1 MTDSTKKLMLQPT
14 PDIEPSIIELSII
27 VPAYNEEAVLPIF
40 HEKIIEVLTPL
51 NISYEIVYIND
62 GSRDNTEAIILQLQK
77 QCPQIAY
84 AKFSRNFGK
93 EAAMT
98 AGFKL
103 CRGASAIMIDAD
115 LQDSPTLIPAM
126 LEARRNGADIVN
138 MKRSE
143 RYGEPMWKK
152 TTASMFYHLIGKI
165 SEVSI
170 PHNVGDF
177 RLFSRRAIEAI
188 NQLNERGRFMKG
200 LYAWVGYPQATIEYE
215 RDPRAA
221 GDTKW
226 PFFKLVGLAWQGI
239 TAFSTAP
246 LQMATWLGLASAGS
260 AFAYASYFLLKS
272 LVTPDTVHG
281 FPTLIIVILF
291 LGGLQLF
298 CIGILGEYLARIYTE
313 VKQRPVYLIETFY
326 PAK

>member
-1 MTDSTKKLMLQPT
+1 MTSPT
-14 PDIEPSIIELSII
+14 IELSVI
-27 VPAYNEEAVLPIF
+27 VPVYNEDAVLSIF
-40 HEKIIEVLTPL
+40 HQKIIDVLKPL
-51 NISYEIVYIND
+51 NITYEIVYIND
-62 GSRDNTEAIILQLQK
+62 GSHDNTETVICALKTQH
-77 QCPQIAY
+77 PEIAY

-98 AGFKL
+98 AGLKL
-103 CRGASAIMIDAD
+103 CRGESAIMIDAD
-115 LQDSPTLIPAM
+115 LQDPPELIPAM
-126 LEARRNGADIVN
+126 LDAWHNGADIVN

-143 RYGEPMWKK
+143 RKGEPLWKK

-165 SEVSI
+165 SDVEI

-188 NQLNERGRFMKG
+188 NQLNECGRFMKG
-200 LYAWVGYPQATIEYE
+200 LYAWVGFPQATIEYE

-221 GDTKW
+221 GTTKW
-226 PFFKLVGLAWQGI
+226 PFFKLVRLAWQGI

-246 LQMATWLGLASAGS
+246 LQMATWLGLISAGG
-260 AFAYASYFLLKS
+260 AFLYAAYFLIKS
-272 LVTPDTVHG
+272 LVLPDVVQG

-298 CIGILGEYLARIYTE
+298 CIGVLGEYIARIYTE
-313 VKQRPVYLIETFY
+313 VKQRPVYLIETFL

>member
-1 MTDSTKKLMLQPT
+1 MTAPT
-14 PDIEPSIIELSII
+14 NKSIEPSNQNITLSII
-27 VPAYNEEAVLPIF
+27 VPAYNEEAVLPMF
-40 HEKIIEVLTPL
+40 HERILEVLKPL
-51 NISYEIVYIND
+51 NITYEIVYVND
-62 GSRDNTEAIILQLQK
+62 GSVDKTEAIILELQK
-77 QCPQIAY
+77 HCPQIAY

-103 CRGASAIMIDAD
+103 CRGEAAIMMDAD
-115 LQDSPTLIPAM
+115 LQDSPELIPSM
-126 LEARRNGADIVN
+126 LEAWHDGADIVN

-152 TTASMFYHLIGKI
+152 TTASMFYHLIGNI
-165 SEVSI
+165 SEVAI

-188 NQLNERGRFMKG
+188 KQLNERGRFMKG
-200 LYAWVGYPQATIEYE
+200 LYAWVGYPQTTIEYE
-215 RDPRAA
+215 RDARAA

-226 PFFKLVGLAWQGI
+226 SFFKLFGLAWQGI

-260 AFAYASYFLLKS
+260 AFTYASYFLIKNII
-272 LVTPDTVHG
+272 TPDAVQG

-298 CIGILGEYLARIYTE
+298 CIGTLGEYLARIYTE
-313 VKQRPVYLIETFY
+313 VKQRPVYLIETYY

>member
-1 MTDSTKKLMLQPT
+1 MTAPT
-14 PDIEPSIIELSII
+14 TESKIELSII

-40 HEKIIEVLTPL
+40 HQQIIDIIKPL
-51 NISYEIVYIND
+51 NISYEVIYVND
-62 GSRDNTEAIILQLQK
+62 GSRDNTEAIILALQNE
-77 QCPQIAY
+77 CPEIAY

-103 CRGASAIMIDAD
+103 CRGESAIMIDAD
-115 LQDSPTLIPAM
+115 LQDPPTLIPAM
-126 LEARRNGADIVN
+126 LDAWRNGADIVN

-143 RYGEPMWKK
+143 RHGEPMWKK
-152 TTASMFYHLIGKI
+152 VTANMFYHLIGKI
-165 SEVSI
+165 SEVEI

-177 RLFSRRAIEAI
+177 RLFSRRAINAI
-188 NQLNERGRFMKG
+188 NQLSERGRFMKG
-200 LYAWVGYPQATIEYE
+200 LYAWVGYQQATIEYE
-215 RDPRAA
+215 RDARAA

-260 AFAYASYFLLKS
+260 AFTYASYFLIKS
-272 LVTPDTVHG
+272 LVKPDIVQG
-281 FPTLIIVILF
+281 FPTLIVVILF

>member
-1 MTDSTKKLMLQPT
+1 MTASTTESK
-14 PDIEPSIIELSII
+14 IELSII

-40 HEKIIEVLTPL
+40 HQQIIEIIKPL
-51 NISYEIVYIND
+51 NISYEVIYVND
-62 GSRDNTEAIILQLQK
+62 GSRDNTEAIILALQNE
-77 QCPQIAY
+77 CPEIAY

-103 CRGASAIMIDAD
+103 CRGESAIMIDAD
-115 LQDSPTLIPAM
+115 LQDPPTLIPAM
-126 LEARRNGADIVN
+126 LDAWRNGADIVN

-143 RYGEPMWKK
+143 RHGEPMWKK
-152 TTASMFYHLIGKI
+152 VTANMFYHLIGKI
-165 SEVSI
+165 SEVEI

-177 RLFSRRAIEAI
+177 RLFSRRAINAI
-188 NQLNERGRFMKG
+188 NQLSERGRFMKG
-200 LYAWVGYPQATIEYE
+200 LYAWVGYQQATIEYE
-215 RDPRAA
+215 RDARAA

-260 AFAYASYFLLKS
+260 AFTYASYFLIKS
-272 LVTPDTVHG
+272 IVKPDIVQG
-281 FPTLIIVILF
+281 FPTLIVVILF

>member
-1 MTDSTKKLMLQPT
+1 MTASTTESK
-14 PDIEPSIIELSII
+14 IELSII

-40 HEKIIEVLTPL
+40 HQQIIEIIKPL
-51 NISYEIVYIND
+51 NISYEVIYVND
-62 GSRDNTEAIILQLQK
+62 GSRDNTETIILALQNE
-77 QCPQIAY
+77 CPEIAY

-103 CRGASAIMIDAD
+103 CRGESAIMIDAD
-115 LQDSPTLIPAM
+115 LQDPPTLIPAM
-126 LEARRNGADIVN
+126 LDAWRNGADIVN

-143 RYGEPMWKK
+143 RHGEPMWKK
-152 TTASMFYHLIGKI
+152 VTANMFYHLIGKI
-165 SEVSI
+165 SEVEI

-177 RLFSRRAIEAI
+177 RLFSRRAINAI
-188 NQLNERGRFMKG
+188 NQLSERGRFMKG
-200 LYAWVGYPQATIEYE
+200 LYAWVGYQQATIEYE
-215 RDPRAA
+215 RDARAA

-260 AFAYASYFLLKS
+260 AFTYASYFLIKS
-272 LVTPDTVHG
+272 IVKPDIVQG
-281 FPTLIIVILF
+281 FPTLIVVILF

>member
-1 MTDSTKKLMLQPT
+1 MSMSSENPAV
-14 PDIEPSIIELSII
+14 ELSII
-27 VPAYNEEAVLPIF
+27 VPAYNEEAVLTIF
-40 HEKIIEVLTPL
+40 HQKVLDVIKPL
-51 NISYEIVYIND
+51 GISYEIVYIND
-62 GSRDNTEAIILQLQK
+62 GSRDNTEAIVLNLK
-77 QCPQIAY
+77 TQCPEISY

-103 CRGASAIMIDAD
+103 CRGNAAILIDAD
-115 LQDSPTLIPAM
+115 LQDPPELIPAM
-126 LEARRNGADIVN
+126 LDAWRKGADIVN
-138 MKRSE
+138 MQRSE
-143 RYGEPMWKK
+143 RKGEPMWKK
-152 TTASMFYHLIGKI
+152 VTASMFYSLIGKI
-165 SEVSI
+165 SEVAI

-177 RLFSRRAIEAI
+177 RLFSRRAIDAI

-200 LYAWVGYPQATIEYE
+200 LYAWVGYPQATIAYQ

-246 LQMATWLGLASAGS
+246 LKVATWLGLTSAGG
-260 AFAYASYFLLKS
+260 AFLYALHFLIKNIL
-272 LVTPDTVHG
+272 TPDVVQG

-313 VKQRPVYLIETFY
+313 VKQRPVYIIEDFY
-326 PAK
+326 PSK

>member
-1 MTDSTKKLMLQPT
+1 LT
-14 PDIEPSIIELSII
+14 
-27 VPAYNEEAVLPIF
+27 IF
-40 HEKIIEVLTPL
+40 HEKIVAVIKPL
-51 NISYEIVYIND
+51 NISYEVVYIND
-62 GSRDNTEAIILQLQK
+62 GSHDNTEVIILELKK
-77 QCPQIAY
+77 QHPEIAY

-103 CRGASAIMIDAD
+103 CRGEAVIMIDAD
-115 LQDSPTLIPAM
+115 LQDPPALIPAM
-126 LEARRNGADIVN
+126 LDAWRNGADIVN

-143 RYGEPMWKK
+143 RHGEPQWKK
-152 TTASMFYHLIGKI
+152 TTAAMFYHLIGQI
-165 SEVSI
+165 SEVEI

-177 RLFSRRAIEAI
+177 RLFSRRAVEAI

-200 LYAWVGYPQATIEYE
+200 LYAWVGYPQSTIEYE

-239 TAFSTAP
+239 TAFSTTP
-246 LQMATWLGLASAGS
+246 LKMATWLGLISAGG
-260 AFAYASYFLLKS
+260 AFLYAAYFLIKNLM
-272 LVTPDTVHG
+272 VPDVVQG
-281 FPTLIIVILF
+281 FPTLIVVILF

-298 CIGILGEYLARIYTE
+298 CIGVLGEYIARIYTE
-313 VKQRPVYLIETFY
+313 VKQRPIYLIETFR
-326 PAK
+326 PAE

>member
-1 MTDSTKKLMLQPT
+1 MTAPT
-14 PDIEPSIIELSII
+14 TESKIELSII

-40 HEKIIEVLTPL
+40 HQQIIDIIKPL
-51 NISYEIVYIND
+51 NISYEVIYVND
-62 GSRDNTEAIILQLQK
+62 GSRDNTEAIILALQNE
-77 QCPQIAY
+77 CPEIAY

-103 CRGASAIMIDAD
+103 CRGESAIMIDAD
-115 LQDSPTLIPAM
+115 LQDPPTLIPAM
-126 LEARRNGADIVN
+126 LDAWRNGADIVN

-143 RYGEPMWKK
+143 RHGEPMWKK
-152 TTASMFYHLIGKI
+152 VTANMFYHLIGKI
-165 SEVSI
+165 SEVEI

-177 RLFSRRAIEAI
+177 RLFSRRAINAI
-188 NQLNERGRFMKG
+188 NQLSERGRFMKG
-200 LYAWVGYPQATIEYE
+200 LYAWVGYQQATIEYE
-215 RDPRAA
+215 RDARAA

-260 AFAYASYFLLKS
+260 AFTYASYFLIKS
-272 LVTPDTVHG
+272 IVKPDIVQG
-281 FPTLIIVILF
+281 FPTLIVVILF

>member
-1 MTDSTKKLMLQPT
+1 MTTSVAESK
-14 PDIEPSIIELSII
+14 IELSII
-27 VPAYNEEAVLPIF
+27 VPAYNEEAVLSIF
-40 HEKIIEVLTPL
+40 NQKILDVIKPL
-51 NISYEIVYIND
+51 NISFEIVYIND
-62 GSRDNTEAIILQLQK
+62 GSHDNTESIILDLK
-77 QCPQIAY
+77 QQHPEIAY

-103 CRGASAIMIDAD
+103 CRGESAIMIDAD
-115 LQDSPTLIPAM
+115 LQDPPELIPAM
-126 LEARRNGADIVN
+126 LDAWRKGADVVN

-143 RYGEPMWKK
+143 RHGESLWKK

-177 RLFSRRAIEAI
+177 RLFSRRAINAI

-246 LQMATWLGLASAGS
+246 LQMATWLGLGSAGS
-260 AFAYASYFLLKS
+260 AFLYASYFLIKNLF
-272 LVTPDTVHG
+272 VHDAIRG

-313 VKQRPVYLIETFY
+313 VKQRPVYLIETFH
-326 PAK
+326 PSE